1 MKSVTLLQVAGVCA
15 FLVGGAANAAESC
28 LLSAL
33 ARPALTTDV
42 AGSAGNAG
50 CREASR
56 GHAAVQDQDLV
67 ATLAPIVGGMAKT
80 GIQTASTV
88 MRVLS
93 HEAGRMLDE

>member
-1 MKSVTLLQVAGVCA
+1 MPTATSV
-15 FLVGGAANAAESC
+15 
-28 LLSAL
+28 SAL
-33 ARPALTTDV
+33 ARPALTADV
-42 AGSAGNAG
+42 GGNAG